1 MDHIIQS
8 PGKYIQ
14 GADVINRLGEYLK
27 PLAERWLVVG
37 DKFVLGF
44 TQSTVEKSFKDAGLV
59 VEIAPFGGECSQN
72 EIDRLRGIAETAQCG
87 AILGIGGGKTLD
99 TAKALAHFMGV
110 PVAIAP
116 TIASTDA
123 PCSALSV
130 IYTDEGEFDRYLLLP
145 NNPNM
150 VIVDTKIVAGAPAR
164 LLAAGIGDALATWFE
179 ARACSRSGATTMAGG
194 KCTQAALALAE
205 LCYNTLLEEGEKA
218 MLAAEQHV
226 VTPALERVIEANTYL
241 SGVGIASTDAP
252 CSALSVIYTDEGEF
266 DRYLLLPNNPN
277 MVIVD
282 TKIVAGAPARLL
294 AAGIG
299 DALATWFEA
308 RACSRSGATT
318 MAGGKC
324 TQAAL
329 ALAELCYNTL
339 LEEGE
344 KAMLAAEQHVVTPA
358 LERVIEANTYLS
370 GVGFESGGL
379 AAAHAVHNG
388 LTAIPDAHHYYHGE
402 KVAFGTLTQLVLEN
416 APVEEIETVAALSH
430 AVGLPITLAQL
441 DIKED
446 VPAKMRIVA
455 EAACAEGE
463 TIHNMPG
470 GATPDQ
476 VYAALLVA
484 DQYGQRF
491 LQEWE

>member
-1 MDHIIQS
+1 MDRIIQS

-14 GADVINRLGEYLK
+14 GADVITRLGEYLK

-44 TQSTVEKSFKDAGLV
+44 AQGALEKSFKDAGLAL
-59 VEIAPFGGECSQN
+59 EIAPFGGECSQN
-72 EIDRLRGIAETAQCG
+72 EIDRLRGVAESAQCG
-87 AILGIGGGKTLD
+87 AVLGIGGGKTLD
-99 TAKALAHFMGV
+99 TAKALAHFMNL

-130 IYTDEGEFDRYLLLP
+130 IYTDAGEFDRYLLLP
-145 NNPNM
+145 HNPHM

-179 ARACSRSGATTMAGG
+179 ARACSRSGA
-194 KCTQAALALAE
+194 
-205 LCYNTLLEEGEKA
+205 
-218 MLAAEQHV
+218 
-226 VTPALERVIEANTYL
+226 I
-241 SGVGIASTDAP
+241 
-252 CSALSVIYTDEGEF
+252 
-266 DRYLLLPNNPN
+266 
-277 MVIVD
+277 
-282 TKIVAGAPARLL
+282 
-294 AAGIG
+294 
-299 DALATWFEA
+299 
-308 RACSRSGATT
+308 T

-416 APVEEIETVAALSH
+416 APVEEIETVAALCHS
-430 AVGLPITLAQL
+430 VGLPITLAQL
-441 DIKED
+441 DIKQD
-446 VPAKMRIVA
+446 IPAKMRIVA
-455 EAACAEGE
+455 EASCAEGE

-484 DQYGQRF
+484 DQYGQRY

>member
-14 GADVINRLGEYLK
+14 GANAITRLGEYLK
-27 PLAERWLVVG
+27 PLAERWLIVG

-44 TQSTVEKSFKDAGLV
+44 AEEKLRQSLTDVGLV
-59 VEIAPFGGECSQN
+59 AEIAPFGGECSRN
-72 EIDRLRGIAETAQCG
+72 EINRLQDIAGSANCH
-87 AILGIGGGKTLD
+87 AVLGIGGGKTLD
-99 TAKALAHFMGV
+99 TAKALAHFMHL
-110 PVAIAP
+110 PVVIAP

-130 IYTDEGEFDRYLLLP
+130 LYTDEGEFDSYLMLP
-145 NNPNM
+145 RNPNM
-150 VIVDTKIVAGAPAR
+150 VIVDTQIVAGAPPR

-194 KCTQAALALAE
+194 QCTQAALALAE
-205 LCYNTLLEEGEKA
+205 LCYNTLIEEGEKA

-226 VTPALERVIEANTYL
+226 VTPALE
-241 SGVGIASTDAP
+241 
-252 CSALSVIYTDEGEF
+252 
-266 DRYLLLPNNPN
+266 
-277 MVIVD
+277 
-282 TKIVAGAPARLL
+282 K
-294 AAGIG
+294 
-299 DALATWFEA
+299 
-308 RACSRSGATT
+308 
-318 MAGGKC
+318 
-324 TQAAL
+324 
-329 ALAELCYNTL
+329 
-339 LEEGE
+339 
-344 KAMLAAEQHVVTPA
+344 
-358 LERVIEANTYLS
+358 VIEANTYLS

-379 AAAHAVHNG
+379 AAAHAIHNG
-388 LTAIPDAHHYYHGE
+388 LTVLADAHHFYHGE

-416 APVEEIETVAALSH
+416 APLEEIETVAALCH
-430 AVGLPITLAQL
+430 RVGLPITLAQL
-441 DIKED
+441 NIKGDI
-446 VPAKMRIVA
+446 PGKMRAVA

-491 LQEWE
+491 LHEWE

>member
-1 MDHIIQS
+1 MDRIIQS

-14 GADVINRLGEYLK
+14 GAGAIKRLGDYLK

-44 TQSTVEKSFKDAGLV
+44 AEEMLRKSLADAGLAA
-59 VEIAPFGGECSQN
+59 EIAPFGGECSHN
-72 EIDRLRGIAETAQCG
+72 EINRLRDIAGNAKCTAV
-87 AILGIGGGKTLD
+87 LGIGGGKTLD
-99 TAKALAHFMGV
+99 TAKALAHFMNV

-130 IYTDEGEFDRYLLLP
+130 IYTDEGEFDSYLMLP
-145 NNPNM
+145 RNPNM
-150 VIVDTKIVAGAPAR
+150 VIVDTQIVAGAPAR

-205 LCYNTLLEEGEKA
+205 LCYNTLLEKGEKA

-226 VTPALERVIEANTYL
+226 VTPALERV
-241 SGVGIASTDAP
+241 V
-252 CSALSVIYTDEGEF
+252 
-266 DRYLLLPNNPN
+266 
-277 MVIVD
+277 
-282 TKIVAGAPARLL
+282 
-294 AAGIG
+294 
-299 DALATWFEA
+299 
-308 RACSRSGATT
+308 
-318 MAGGKC
+318 
-324 TQAAL
+324 
-329 ALAELCYNTL
+329 
-339 LEEGE
+339 
-344 KAMLAAEQHVVTPA
+344 
-358 LERVIEANTYLS
+358 EANTYLS

-379 AAAHAVHNG
+379 AAAHAIHNG
-388 LTAIPDAHHYYHGE
+388 MTAIPDAHHYYHGE

-416 APVEEIETVAALSH
+416 APVDEIETVAALCHS
-430 AVGLPITLAQL
+430 VGLPITLAQL
-441 DIKED
+441 DIKGD
-446 VPAKMRIVA
+446 IPTKMRLVA

-470 GATPDQ
+470 GVDSDQ

>member
-1 MDHIIQS
+1 MDRIIQS

-14 GADVINRLGEYLK
+14 GADVITRLGDYLT
-27 PLAERWLVVG
+27 PMANSWLVVG

-44 TQSTVEKSFKDAGLV
+44 AEEKLRKSLTGAGLS

-72 EIDRLRGIAETAQCG
+72 EINRLQDVANSAKCS

-99 TAKALAHFMGV
+99 TAKALAHFMNL
-110 PVAIAP
+110 PVAIVP

-130 IYTDEGEFDRYLLLP
+130 LYTDDGEFDRYLMLP
-145 NNPNM
+145 HNPNM

-194 KCTQAALALAE
+194 QCTQAALALAE
-205 LCYNTLLEEGEKA
+205 LCYNTLIEEGEKA

-226 VTPALERVIEANTYL
+226 VTPALERI
-241 SGVGIASTDAP
+241 
-252 CSALSVIYTDEGEF
+252 
-266 DRYLLLPNNPN
+266 
-277 MVIVD
+277 
-282 TKIVAGAPARLL
+282 
-294 AAGIG
+294 
-299 DALATWFEA
+299 
-308 RACSRSGATT
+308 
-318 MAGGKC
+318 
-324 TQAAL
+324 
-329 ALAELCYNTL
+329 
-339 LEEGE
+339 
-344 KAMLAAEQHVVTPA
+344 
-358 LERVIEANTYLS
+358 IEANTYLS

-379 AAAHAVHNG
+379 AAAHAIHNG
-388 LTAIPDAHHYYHGE
+388 MTAIPDAHHFYHGE

-416 APVEEIETVAALSH
+416 ASVEEIETVAALCHS
-430 AVGLPITLAQL
+430 VGLPITLAQL

-446 VPAKMRIVA
+446 IPAKMRLVA

>member
-1 MDHIIQS
+1 MDRIIQS

-44 TQSTVEKSFKDAGLV
+44 AQSTVEKSFKDAGLV

-194 KCTQAALALAE
+194 KCTQAALALA
-205 LCYNTLLEEGEKA
+205 
-218 MLAAEQHV
+218 
-226 VTPALERVIEANTYL
+226 
-241 SGVGIASTDAP
+241 
-252 CSALSVIYTDEGEF
+252 
-266 DRYLLLPNNPN
+266 
-277 MVIVD
+277 
-282 TKIVAGAPARLL
+282 
-294 AAGIG
+294 
-299 DALATWFEA
+299 TWFEA

-416 APVEEIETVAALSH
+416 SPVEEIETVAALSH

>member
-1 MDHIIQS
+1 MDRIIQS

-14 GADVINRLGEYLK
+14 GAGVISRIGDYLK

-44 TQSTVEKSFKDAGLV
+44 AEETLRQSFKKAALS

-72 EIDRLRGIAETAQCG
+72 EIDRLRKLADSARCTAV
-87 AILGIGGGKTLD
+87 LGIGGGKTLD
-99 TAKALAHFMGV
+99 TAKALAHFMAV

-130 IYTDEGEFDRYLLLP
+130 IYTDSGEFDRYLMLP
-145 NNPNM
+145 HNPNI
-150 VIVDTKIVAGAPAR
+150 VIVDTQVVAGAPAR
-164 LLAAGIGDALATWFE
+164 LLASGIGDALATWFE
-179 ARACSRSGATTMAGG
+179 ARTCSRSGATTMAGG

-205 LCYNTLLEEGEKA
+205 LCYNTLLEQGEKA

-226 VTPALERVIEANTYL
+226 VTPALERI
-241 SGVGIASTDAP
+241 
-252 CSALSVIYTDEGEF
+252 
-266 DRYLLLPNNPN
+266 
-277 MVIVD
+277 
-282 TKIVAGAPARLL
+282 
-294 AAGIG
+294 
-299 DALATWFEA
+299 
-308 RACSRSGATT
+308 
-318 MAGGKC
+318 
-324 TQAAL
+324 
-329 ALAELCYNTL
+329 
-339 LEEGE
+339 
-344 KAMLAAEQHVVTPA
+344 
-358 LERVIEANTYLS
+358 IEANTYLS

-379 AAAHAVHNG
+379 AAAHAIHNG

-416 APVEEIETVAALSH
+416 APSEEIETVAALCHS
-430 AVGLPITLAQL
+430 VGLPITLAQL

-446 VPAKMRIVA
+446 VQTKMRLVA
-455 EAACAEGE
+455 QAACAEGE

-470 GATPDQ
+470 GGSPEQ

>member
-1 MDHIIQS
+1 MDRIIQS

-14 GADVINRLGEYLK
+14 GAGVLSRIGDYLK

-44 TQSTVEKSFKDAGLV
+44 AEETLSQSFKQAELS

-72 EIDRLRGIAETAQCG
+72 EIDRLRKLADSARCTAV
-87 AILGIGGGKTLD
+87 LGIGGGKTLD
-99 TAKALAHFMGV
+99 TAKALAHFMAV

-130 IYTDEGEFDRYLLLP
+130 IYTDSGEFDRYLMLP
-145 NNPNM
+145 HNPNI
-150 VIVDTKIVAGAPAR
+150 VIVDTQVVAGAPAR
-164 LLAAGIGDALATWFE
+164 LLASGIGDALATWFE
-179 ARACSRSGATTMAGG
+179 ARACSRSGAITMAGG

-205 LCYNTLLEEGEKA
+205 LCYNTLLEQGEKA

-226 VTPALERVIEANTYL
+226 VTPALERI
-241 SGVGIASTDAP
+241 
-252 CSALSVIYTDEGEF
+252 
-266 DRYLLLPNNPN
+266 
-277 MVIVD
+277 
-282 TKIVAGAPARLL
+282 
-294 AAGIG
+294 
-299 DALATWFEA
+299 
-308 RACSRSGATT
+308 
-318 MAGGKC
+318 
-324 TQAAL
+324 
-329 ALAELCYNTL
+329 
-339 LEEGE
+339 
-344 KAMLAAEQHVVTPA
+344 
-358 LERVIEANTYLS
+358 IEANTYLS

-379 AAAHAVHNG
+379 AAAHAIHNG

-416 APVEEIETVAALSH
+416 APSEEIETVAALCHS
-430 AVGLPITLAQL
+430 VGLPITLAQL

-446 VPAKMRIVA
+446 VQTKMRLVA
-455 EAACAEGE
+455 QAACAEGE

-470 GATPDQ
+470 GVSPEQ

>member
-1 MDHIIQS
+1 MDRIIQS

-14 GADVINRLGEYLK
+14 GAGVLTRIGDYLK
-27 PLAERWLVVG
+27 PLPERWLVVG

-44 TQSTVEKSFKDAGLV
+44 AEETLRQSFKQAELS

-72 EIDRLRGIAETAQCG
+72 EIDRLRKLADSASCTAV
-87 AILGIGGGKTLD
+87 LGIGGGKTLD
-99 TAKALAHFMGV
+99 TAKALAHFMAV

-130 IYTDEGEFDRYLLLP
+130 IYTDSGEFDRYLMLP
-145 NNPNM
+145 HNPNI
-150 VIVDTKIVAGAPAR
+150 VIVDTQVVAGAPAR
-164 LLAAGIGDALATWFE
+164 LLASGIGDALATWFE

-205 LCYNTLLEEGEKA
+205 LCYNTLLEQGEKA

-226 VTPALERVIEANTYL
+226 VTPALERI
-241 SGVGIASTDAP
+241 
-252 CSALSVIYTDEGEF
+252 
-266 DRYLLLPNNPN
+266 
-277 MVIVD
+277 
-282 TKIVAGAPARLL
+282 
-294 AAGIG
+294 
-299 DALATWFEA
+299 
-308 RACSRSGATT
+308 
-318 MAGGKC
+318 
-324 TQAAL
+324 
-329 ALAELCYNTL
+329 
-339 LEEGE
+339 
-344 KAMLAAEQHVVTPA
+344 
-358 LERVIEANTYLS
+358 IEANTYLS

-379 AAAHAVHNG
+379 AAAHAIHNG

-416 APVEEIETVAALSH
+416 APSEEIETVAALCHS
-430 AVGLPITLAQL
+430 VGLPITLAQL

-446 VPAKMRIVA
+446 VQTKMRLVA
-455 EAACAEGE
+455 QAACAEGE

-470 GATPDQ
+470 GMSPEQ

>member
-1 MDHIIQS
+1 MDRIIQS

-44 TQSTVEKSFKDAGLV
+44 AQSTVEKSFKDAGLV
-59 VEIAPFGGECSQN
+59 VEIAPFGGGCSQN

-116 TIASTDA
+116 T
-123 PCSALSV
+123 
-130 IYTDEGEFDRYLLLP
+130 
-145 NNPNM
+145 
-150 VIVDTKIVAGAPAR
+150 
-164 LLAAGIGDALATWFE
+164 
-179 ARACSRSGATTMAGG
+179 
-194 KCTQAALALAE
+194 
-205 LCYNTLLEEGEKA
+205 
-218 MLAAEQHV
+218 
-226 VTPALERVIEANTYL
+226 
-241 SGVGIASTDAP
+241 IASTDAP

-455 EAACAEGE
+455 EAACAECE

-491 LQEWE
+491 QPPAEKNSHDDRHTTSNHHPGTPAVM

>member
-1 MDHIIQS
+1 MDRIIQS
-8 PGKYIQ
+8 PSKYIQ
-14 GADVINRLGEYLK
+14 GADVITRLGEYLS

-44 TQSTVEKSFKDAGLV
+44 AQEALSKSMKDAGLALEV
-59 VEIAPFGGECSQN
+59 APFGGECSQN
-72 EIDRLRGIAETAQCG
+72 EINRLRAMAEKMQCS
-87 AILGIGGGKTLD
+87 AVLGIGGGKTLD
-99 TAKALAHFMGV
+99 TAKALAHFIDV

-130 IYTDEGEFDRYLLLP
+130 IYTDTGEFDRYLLLP
-145 NNPNM
+145 NNPEM

-194 KCTQAALALAE
+194 RCT
-205 LCYNTLLEEGEKA
+205 
-218 MLAAEQHV
+218 H
-226 VTPALERVIEANTYL
+226 
-241 SGVGIASTDAP
+241 
-252 CSALSVIYTDEGEF
+252 
-266 DRYLLLPNNPN
+266 
-277 MVIVD
+277 
-282 TKIVAGAPARLL
+282 
-294 AAGIG
+294 
-299 DALATWFEA
+299 
-308 RACSRSGATT
+308 
-318 MAGGKC
+318 
-324 TQAAL
+324 AAL

-379 AAAHAVHNG
+379 AAAHAIHNG
-388 LTAIPDAHHYYHGE
+388 LTAIPDAHHFYHGE

-416 APVEEIETVAALSH
+416 ASQEEFETVAALCHS
-430 AVGLPITLAQL
+430 VGLPLTLAQL
-441 DIKED
+441 DIKTE
-446 VPAKMRIVA
+446 VAEKMRIVA
-455 EAACAEGE
+455 RAACAEGE

-470 GATPDQ
+470 GVTVDQ
-476 VYAALLVA
+476 AIAALLVA
-484 DQYGQRF
+484 DQYGQR
-491 LQEWE
+491 LLEAWE

>member
-1 MDHIIQS
+1 MDRIIQS

-14 GADVINRLGEYLK
+14 GAGVLTRIGDYLK

-44 TQSTVEKSFKDAGLV
+44 AEETLRQSFKQAGLNV
-59 VEIAPFGGECSQN
+59 KIAPFGGECSQN
-72 EIDRLRGIAETAQCG
+72 EIDRLRKLADNARCTAV
-87 AILGIGGGKTLD
+87 LGIGGGKTLD
-99 TAKALAHFMGV
+99 TAKALAHFMAV

-130 IYTDEGEFDRYLLLP
+130 IYTDNGEFDRYLMLP
-145 NNPNM
+145 HNPNI
-150 VIVDTKIVAGAPAR
+150 VIVDTQVVAGAPAR

-205 LCYNTLLEEGEKA
+205 LCYNTLLEQGEKA

-226 VTPALERVIEANTYL
+226 VTPALERI
-241 SGVGIASTDAP
+241 
-252 CSALSVIYTDEGEF
+252 
-266 DRYLLLPNNPN
+266 
-277 MVIVD
+277 
-282 TKIVAGAPARLL
+282 
-294 AAGIG
+294 
-299 DALATWFEA
+299 
-308 RACSRSGATT
+308 
-318 MAGGKC
+318 
-324 TQAAL
+324 
-329 ALAELCYNTL
+329 
-339 LEEGE
+339 
-344 KAMLAAEQHVVTPA
+344 
-358 LERVIEANTYLS
+358 IEANTYLS

-379 AAAHAVHNG
+379 AAAHAIHNG
-388 LTAIPDAHHYYHGE
+388 FTAIPDAHHYYHGE

-416 APVEEIETVAALSH
+416 APSEEIETVAALCHS
-430 AVGLPITLAQL
+430 VGLPITLAQL

-446 VPAKMRIVA
+446 VQTKMRLVA
-455 EAACAEGE
+455 QAACAKDE

-470 GATPDQ
+470 DVSPDQ

>member
-1 MDHIIQS
+1 MDRIIQS

-14 GADVINRLGEYLK
+14 GADVITRLGDYLT
-27 PLAERWLVVG
+27 PMANSWLVVG

-44 TQSTVEKSFKDAGLV
+44 AEEKLRKSLTGAGLS

-72 EIDRLRGIAETAQCG
+72 EINRLQDVANSAKCS

-99 TAKALAHFMGV
+99 TAKALAHFMDV

-130 IYTDEGEFDRYLLLP
+130 IYTDSGEFDRYLMLP
-145 NNPNM
+145 HNPNM
-150 VIVDTKIVAGAPAR
+150 VIVDTRVVAGAPAR

-205 LCYNTLLEEGEKA
+205 LCYNTLVEEGEKA

-226 VTPALERVIEANTYL
+226 VTPALERI
-241 SGVGIASTDAP
+241 
-252 CSALSVIYTDEGEF
+252 
-266 DRYLLLPNNPN
+266 
-277 MVIVD
+277 
-282 TKIVAGAPARLL
+282 
-294 AAGIG
+294 
-299 DALATWFEA
+299 
-308 RACSRSGATT
+308 
-318 MAGGKC
+318 
-324 TQAAL
+324 
-329 ALAELCYNTL
+329 
-339 LEEGE
+339 
-344 KAMLAAEQHVVTPA
+344 
-358 LERVIEANTYLS
+358 IEANTYLS

-379 AAAHAVHNG
+379 AAAHAIHNG
-388 LTAIPDAHHYYHGE
+388 MTAVPDAHHFYHGE

-416 APVEEIETVAALSH
+416 APVEEIETVAALCHS
-430 AVGLPITLAQL
+430 VGLPITLAQL
-441 DIKED
+441 NIKED
-446 VPAKMRIVA
+446 IPAKMRLIA
-455 EAACAEGE
+455 EASCAEGE

-470 GATPDQ
+470 GVTPDQ